1 MKKNSKR
8 QRNKKKKKAESI
20 HIWKQKHDNN
30 SINYGP
36 IY

>member
-8 QRNKKKKKAESI
+8 QRNKKKEAESI